1 MTNFRKN
8 PQRSKSFESL
18 FNVSKKQPQG
28 KCTGYDDDIDPPS
41 TPGSRSISDVFQC
54 QSLSSVSDVPTVTKI
69 KEYLVLNGAEEIE
82 DIDAGGD
89 TVKSIKEKYSMR
101 KLVYQKLIDFC
112 QCWLREKGLFPKT
125 YCLDSDDSLTAE
137 KPQGLDEDIF
147 VKGFKLR
154 NIDSLHKFLAEEKK
168 LLDKIA
174 QQPTFSTSVSSTP
187 EEPTSEESISP
198 IPSTHIPPKVLEH
211 YLMPEEHVMP
221 SYEFPF
227 VPCEEAFSPP
237 PTEEYWHSNPAVRRA
252 QAYLRNHKMFQF
264 FNYLTAM
271 LVSAVPEDPIDY
283 LLTLLDRVLLYRT
296 GLLSPPLLYE
306 KKHIEQL
313 FHLMDRFGQ
322 GYVDIQQYKTAMETF
337 GICSYNKRPF
347 LNNLSMVSKEVFIEE
362 IFSAELAMF
371 NDLIKSRVSCTCD
384 LTAPPP
390 TIIDMDLKTQSSYS
404 IDDSILSTQ
413 FNPVASV
420 GKFWE
425 KHGDKQPKA
434 FKGKFWSE
442 FVREAQRRD
451 SIRRE
456 SKQNETDGK
465 G

>member
-1 MTNFRKN
+1 MEKELSNEN
-8 PQRSKSFESL
+8 VEQELSQG
-18 FNVSKKQPQG
+18 NVSELGERTISELSGDYTETKNVQEIKSPFTRLL
-28 KCTGYDDDIDPPS
+28 KIPKVLS
-41 TPGSRSISDVFQC
+41 TEMINKVLTREPIFKNIYTSDSFTDLLPDEKAEKLASI
-54 QSLSSVSDVPTVTKI
+54 LVSGFGLKNVHQLQEALEADKI
-69 KEYLVLNGAEEIE
+69 
-82 DIDAGGD
+82 
-89 TVKSIKEKYSMR
+89 VKSKKTEAE
-101 KLVYQKLIDFC
+101 Q
-112 QCWLREKGLFPKT
+112 FP
-125 YCLDSDDSLTAE
+125 C
-137 KPQGLDEDIF
+137 
-147 VKGFKLR
+147 VC
-154 NIDSLHKFLAEEKK
+154 
-168 LLDKIA
+168 
-174 QQPTFSTSVSSTP
+174 
-187 EEPTSEESISP
+187 SEESSEKSEPLPPPMAPPYSIEERVRYLLQLEEYIELEGEMGS
-198 IPSTHIPPKVLEH
+198 IPPPRIEEEVGTEGGFDLEALSPLKKARRYLKDHKV
-211 YLMPEEHVMP
+211 
-221 SYEFPF
+221 
-227 VPCEEAFSPP
+227 
-237 PTEEYWHSNPAVRRA
+237 
-252 QAYLRNHKMFQF
+252 FQF
-264 FNYLTAM
+264 FQF
-271 LVSAVPEDPIDY
+271 LVSHLLSAVPEDPIDY